1 MNEPPQQQAVPAA
14 AEQTRRALTT
24 AQRQVNIL
32 RDQKRALDKQL
43 AAAGTQN
50 QKLVRLL
57 DATRTEITQL
67 KRALENDLVPPLSQG
82 TVVQVNPGHAPVGE

>member
-1 MNEPPQQQAVPAA
+1 MNETSPQQTTGPAGTGPA
-14 AEQTRRALTT
+14 DAEQTRRALTN

-57 DATRTEITQL
+57 DATRTEIAQL

-82 TVVQVNPGHAPVGE
+82 TVL